1 MKKTLKATIVATAI
15 ATLPFGVHAA
25 GLGAIN
31 VYSGLGQPLR
41 AEIEVKAT
49 AAELQSLTAKVAGVE
64 AFRQANLNYSSS
76 MPNVR
81 MNVERRGNRAFLRV
95 SSNQPINDPFVDL
108 VVELNWASGR
118 VLREYTFLLDP
129 VAAPRPE
136 VATTVTPAVAAQRR
150 EALPPV
156 PVMPAQRAAA
166 ATPAPAAA
174 AAPAPRARQAAAAP
188 RPAAQQRATPSRH
201 RVARGDTLTEIAS
214 RYRPARASLDQMLIA
229 LLRENPN
236 AFVDG
241 NINRLKSGV
250 ILSIPKAAEVRAT
263 SVREARQE
271 VLAQTSDF
279 GAYRNR
285 LAGVAVAR
293 PATAAGDGSRES
305 AGTIEPRVDA
315 PQTASGQD
323 RVQVSAARNAVA
335 AAGAGGTGGDA
346 RSQQLEEELAA
357 REQAL
362 QEANARVRE
371 LEEINAD
378 LKRLLDVRNAS
389 LAQLQEQAA
398 ARPAIGDAAS
408 VAPLAAAKPEPVEP
422 TPVVAPTVTPPPAA
436 PVESNPAEAVT
447 PPVSPI
453 APVTPAEPMP
463 PVVDVA
469 DDEADRLA
477 AVPLAGDSAEV
488 QPAVP
493 PVVAP
498 APVPAPAAAPAP
510 RPAPTPAPQPVVEE
524 PGFFAGLLQ
533 NPLLLAAGGGLLAL
547 LLALAAL
554 RARQRRKEAEGLDS
568 LSTLGD
574 EHPSTQSA
582 FGVRGGQAVDTG
594 STSMM
599 HTDFSQSGL
608 VPIDA
613 DEGVDP
619 VAEADVYMAYGRDAQ
634 AEEILLDALKADSS
648 RAAIYLK
655 LLEVYANR
663 QPPNPTQF
671 EAVAADFY
679 SRTHGEGPDWK
690 KVAEMGRR
698 IDADNP
704 LYRGAGQP
712 VAATARPAAAKPDDS
727 VDVPTVQMERGEA
740 SSIAAAG
747 FAAGAAAAAAAANEL
762 PAVEP
767 DSIPPLQPTATVR
780 RVTPP
785 VLDDDE
791 DDAALRSTWTVP
803 GDMAA
808 LTNAIDLGAAEDITS
823 ALEAGRAAEAR
834 IQEDEFNDID
844 TSSLDF
850 NLDLDDD
857 EPHTLPSDLDADT
870 TSGGLDFD
878 VSDMDAPVAPSVTEP
893 VADEAPLFVTAHS
906 TAPANLAR
914 PTRDISM
921 DVTQVDD
928 VLGDSEIDLEQ
939 TGFDNSLMGF
949 DFDLESSTLAKPAE
963 ADVPPLDLSS
973 INFDLETGDMQLGE
987 EPPMSGMEQTAIPP
1001 HASGLSLEG
1010 DLEHEVDTKLELARA
1025 YEEMGDQEG
1034 ARELIDEIL
1043 REGSPAQVAR
1053 AQELAARLG

>member
-1 MKKTLKATIVATAI
+1 MKKTLKATVVATAI

-81 MNVERRGNRAFLRV
+81 MSVERRGNRAFLRV
-95 SSNQPINDPFVDL
+95 NSNQPINDPFVDL

-156 PVMPAQRAAA
+156 PAMPAQRAV
-166 ATPAPAAA
+166 A
-174 AAPAPRARQAAAAP
+174 AAPAAETAVAPAPRVRQAAA

-201 RVARGDTLTEIAS
+201 RVAQGDTLTEIAA

-229 LLRENPN
+229 LLRENPR
-236 AFVDG
+236 AFEDG

-250 ILSIPKAAEVRAT
+250 ILTIPKAAEVRAT
-263 SVREARQE
+263 SAREARQE

-285 LAGVAVAR
+285 LAGVASTR
-293 PATAAGDGSRES
+293 PATTAGDGSRES

-315 PQTASGQD
+315 PQAPQGQD

-335 AAGAGGTGGDA
+335 AAGAGGAGSDA

-362 QEANARVRE
+362 QEANARVKE
-371 LEEINAD
+371 LEDLNAD

-398 ARPAIGDAAS
+398 ARPAGADAPA
-408 VAPLAAAKPEPVEP
+408 VAPLAAAPAAVEP
-422 TPVVAPTVTPPPAA
+422 AKPAEPAVVEPAKPVVEP
-436 PVESNPAEAVT
+436 AVT
-447 PPVSPI
+447 PPVADDVPPAEVAPPVTPI
-453 APVTPAEPMP
+453 APVTPVEPVSPVAEL
-463 PVVDVA
+463 A

-477 AVPLAGDSAEV
+477 AETPAA
-488 QPAVP
+488 QAAVP
-493 PVVAP
+493 PVAAP
-498 APVPAPAAAPAP
+498 APTPAPAP
-510 RPAPTPAPQPVVEE
+510 RPRPAPAPQPVVEE
-524 PGFFAGLLQ
+524 PGFFAGLLE
-533 NPLLLAAGGGLLAL
+533 NPLLLAAGGGGLAL
-547 LLALAAL
+547 VLALAAL
-554 RARQRRKEAEGLDS
+554 RARQRRKEAAGLDS

-648 RAAIYLK
+648 RPAIYLK
-655 LLEVYANR
+655 LLEVYASR
-663 QPPNPTQF
+663 QPANTTQF

-679 SRTHGEGPDWK
+679 SRTHGEGSDWK
-690 KVAEMGRR
+690 KAAEMGRR

-704 LYRGAGQP
+704 LYRAGPSTGIGARP
-712 VAATARPAAAKPDDS
+712 VAADS

-747 FAAGAAAAAAAANEL
+747 FAAGAAAAAAVSEL
-762 PAVEP
+762 PAMEP
-767 DSIPPLQPTATVR
+767 DSVPPLQPTATVR

-785 VLDDDE
+785 LLDGDDG

-803 GDMAA
+803 GDMQA
-808 LTNAIDLGAAEDITS
+808 LSNAIDLGAAEDITS

-834 IQEDEFNDID
+834 VEEEEFNDID

-857 EPHTLPSDLDADT
+857 EPHTLPSVPDIGDT
-870 TSGGLDFD
+870 AGGLDFD
-878 VSDMDAPVAPSVTEP
+878 ISDMDAPAAPSPVAPE
-893 VADEAPLFVTAHS
+893 ADEPLFVTAHS
-906 TAPANLAR
+906 TTAPVGLTT
-914 PTRDISM
+914 PVRDISM
-921 DVTQVDD
+921 DVTQIDD
-928 VLGDSEIDLEQ
+928 VMGDSEIDLEQ

-949 DFDLESSTLAKPAE
+949 DFDLESSTIAKPAE
-963 ADVPPLDLSS
+963 SDVPPLDLSS
-973 INFDLETGDMQLGE
+973 INFDLETPDTQLGDDS
-987 EPPMSGMEQTAIPP
+987 PMSGMEQTAIPT
-1001 HASGLSLEG
+1001 HASAGMSLEG

-1043 REGSPAQVAR
+1043 REGSPEQVAR

>member
-1 MKKTLKATIVATAI
+1 MKQYK
-15 ATLPFGVHAA
+15 
-25 GLGAIN
+25 N
-31 VYSGLGQPLR
+31 R
-41 AEIEVKAT
+41 
-49 AAELQSLTAKVAGVE
+49 AGVV
-64 AFRQANLNYSSS
+64 QW
-76 MPNVR
+76 MP
-81 MNVERRGNRAFLRV
+81 
-95 SSNQPINDPFVDL
+95 
-108 VVELNWASGR
+108 
-118 VLREYTFLLDP
+118 
-129 VAAPRPE
+129 
-136 VATTVTPAVAAQRR
+136 
-150 EALPPV
+150 
-156 PVMPAQRAAA
+156 
-166 ATPAPAAA
+166 
-174 AAPAPRARQAAAAP
+174 
-188 RPAAQQRATPSRH
+188 
-201 RVARGDTLTEIAS
+201 
-214 RYRPARASLDQMLIA
+214 
-229 LLRENPN
+229 
-236 AFVDG
+236 
-241 NINRLKSGV
+241 
-250 ILSIPKAAEVRAT
+250 
-263 SVREARQE
+263 SVK
-271 VLAQTSDF
+271 
-279 GAYRNR
+279 
-285 LAGVAVAR
+285 
-293 PATAAGDGSRES
+293 
-305 AGTIEPRVDA
+305 
-315 PQTASGQD
+315 
-323 RVQVSAARNAVA
+323 
-335 AAGAGGTGGDA
+335 
-346 RSQQLEEELAA
+346 
-357 REQAL
+357 
-362 QEANARVRE
+362 E
-371 LEEINAD
+371 LEDINAD

-389 LAQLQEQAA
+389 LAQLQEQAN
-398 ARPAIGDAAS
+398 ARPTTGDATP
-408 VAPLAAAKPEPVEP
+408 VAPLAGVKPESVEP
-422 TPVVAPTVTPPPAA
+422 ASTVTPPVTPP
-436 PVESNPAEAVT
+436 PVTPVT
-447 PPVSPI
+447 PPVETKPVETATPPVPPI
-453 APVTPAEPMP
+453 APVTPVEPVP
-463 PVVDVA
+463 PVADVA

-477 AVPLAGDSAEV
+477 ATPSAGGSAEA

-498 APVPAPAAAPAP
+498 APVPAPTAAPAP
-510 RPAPTPAPQPVVEE
+510 RPAPTPVPQPVVEE

-648 RAAIYLK
+648 RPAIYLK

-663 QPPNPTQF
+663 QPPNTTQF

-704 LYRGAGQP
+704 LYRSASQ
-712 VAATARPAAAKPDDS
+712 PAAAAGHQAAVQLSPDDS

-747 FAAGAAAAAAAANEL
+747 FAAGAAAAAAAAAANEL

-767 DSIPPLQPTATVR
+767 DSVPPLQPTATVR

-834 IQEDEFNDID
+834 IEEDEFNDID

-857 EPHTLPSDLDADT
+857 EPHTLPSDIDAST

-878 VSDMDAPVAPSVTEP
+878 VSDMDAPAAPSVTAP

-906 TAPANLAR
+906 TAPANLAT
-914 PTRDISM
+914 PARDISM

-949 DFDLESSTLAKPAE
+949 DFDLESSTLAKPDE

-973 INFDLETGDMQLGE
+973 INFDLETGDIQAAE
-987 EPPMSGMEQTAIPP
+987 ELPMSGMEQTAIPP
-1001 HASGLSLEG
+1001 HVSGLSLEG
-1010 DLEHEVDTKLELARA
+1010 DLEHEVDTKIELARA

-1043 REGSPAQVAR
+1043 REGNPAQVAR